1 MQSLHKKWF
10 TWIFITLV
18 LAIAFLF
25 LIDYKELYDQT
36 FFYVFQERDIERAR
50 NLLKG
55 QWIFFGPEL
64 TGGGNL
70 PGPLY
75 YFCLAA
81 ALFFKS
87 HWHSAWIMQF
97 LFAFA
102 GAMIG
107 LWFFQKKKS
116 PSIAV
121 LWFIFF
127 ATAPMTFRFLQIFL
141 NVSSLLPFCVA
152 ALVFIYKTFNDTRAN
167 ERHASFVLACLSI
180 GLGIQFHYSLICLML
195 ALLFMAGFAGFLK
208 LEPVQGKTIRR
219 GLLFF
224 MIPSVPYLLWVILKK
239 AGIVLG
245 DPGFYVGEVKNA
257 PASLA
262 YLLQFGLAT
271 NPEGFWLGS
280 LKKVFFTFP
289 FPLFF
294 IFLAAFLKKL
304 APVSDENQESLK
316 HLKPL
321 FICLIFSIIPY
332 LNWYFSSQ
340 AVRYTMPFY
349 VNMLILNI
357 FCYQWMIQSRRQ
369 TNIFNFLTGLFFIVY
384 TIWVYLNF
392 PADIF
397 GKYIFQV
404 LFAAFIIMATLYF
417 LERNTLYKVRTV
429 AVSLVLM
436 VFTNQAQFL
445 TKDFKSLTSYHWA
458 LFLPQTYEW
467 THIWE
472 IIHQNTGWDYEY
484 AKKRIYYAGHHL
496 EQSPQLFLD
505 GYKFKTPV
513 KLMEKMPDGFFIS
526 NRVRLQK
533 ATAPFFFESDFTKFI
548 PRGWLIR
555 QNLQPEV
562 KEALSKGSI
571 QLGKNMSEMILIV
584 PYWVK
589 DKKVLP
595 QFFHNSGEGYKL
607 SAEDKL
613 LNLIPESQGIKKL
626 AENEFLFKWNE
637 KIECGEFCATGSVV
651 KLEKQDAGNYTI
663 RVKAIGFTLSQI
675 SPWINPNWTEAWIR
689 PYVEIGCGHKKFR
702 YLISNAIGFRR
713 DASQNVATPLLQ
725 GNNSF
730 VAPFERDFD
739 MYCEEKITSVE
750 VGRESSAIETIQQ
763 VFQIKPV
770 PLKLDL

>member
-1 MQSLHKKWF
+1 MA
-10 TWIFITLV
+10 ITV
-18 LAIAFLF
+18 SAAAFLF
-25 LIDYKELYDQT
+25 LLDYKELYDQT

-50 NLLKG
+50 NLLNG
-55 QWIFFGPEL
+55 RWIFFGPEL

-81 ALFFKS
+81 VLFFKS
-87 HWHSAWIMQF
+87 HWHSAWIMQ
-97 LFAFA
+97 LVFAFA

-107 LWFFQKKKS
+107 LFFFNQRKS
-116 PSIAV
+116 PVIAAV
-121 LWFIFF
+121 WFIFF
-127 ATAPMTFRFLQIFL
+127 STAPMTFRFLQIFL

-152 ALVFIYKTFNDTRAN
+152 ALVFIYKTFNDDTDKK
-167 ERHASFVLACLSI
+167 RHNSFLLASLSV
-180 GLGIQFHYSLICLML
+180 GLGIQFHYSLICL
-195 ALLFMAGFAGFLK
+195 FMALIFMAVFSKVLK
-208 LEPVQGKTIRR
+208 LTPVKSRTVML
-219 GLLFF
+219 GLLIFV
-224 MIPSVPYLLWVILKK
+224 IPSLPYIVWVILKK
-239 AGIVLG
+239 SGIVLG
-245 DPGFYVGEVKNA
+245 EPGFYVGEVKNA

-262 YLLQFGLAT
+262 YLIQFGLAT

-294 IFLAAFLKKL
+294 IFVSWFLKKYKSG
-304 APVSDENQESLK
+304 AQKIQDIQEKQESLA

-321 FICLIFSIIPY
+321 IICLIFSIIPY

-349 VNMLILNI
+349 VNMLLLNI
-357 FCYQWMIQSRRQ
+357 FCYKWMIQSQKQ
-369 TNIFNFLTGLFFIVY
+369 TKIFNALTSLFFVIY
-384 TIWVYLNF
+384 TVWVYFNF
-392 PADIF
+392 PSDIF
-397 GKYIFQV
+397 GKYIFQI
-404 LFAAFIIMATLYF
+404 LFAASIVLAVLF
-417 LERNTLYKVRTV
+417 LFEKNPLYKVRTITI
-429 AVSLVLM
+429 SLVLM

-445 TKDFKSLTSYHWA
+445 TKDFRSLTSFHWA

-472 IIHQNTGWDYEY
+472 IIHQNTGWDYEF

-505 GYKFKTPV
+505 GYKFSQPV

-533 ATAPFFFESDFTKFI
+533 NEVPFFFDGDFTKFI

-562 KEALSKGSI
+562 KEALTKGSI
-571 QLGKNMSEMILIV
+571 QLGKNMSDMILIV

-607 SAEDKL
+607 SDDDKM
-613 LNLIPESQGIKKL
+613 LNLIPESHGVLKL

-637 KIECGEFCATGSVV
+637 KIECGEFCATGAVV
-651 KLEKQDAGNYTI
+651 KLEKHEEEIYTI

-675 SPWINPNWTEAWIR
+675 SPWIIPNWTEAWIR
-689 PYVEIGCGHKKFR
+689 PYVEIGCGKEKLR
-702 YLISNAIGFRR
+702 YIISNAIGFRR
-713 DASQNVATPLLQ
+713 DTSQNVATPLLQ

-739 MYCEEKITSVE
+739 MQCGEKITSVK
-750 VGRESSAIETIQQ
+750 VGRESSAVETIQK
-763 VFQIKPV
+763 VFEIKPP
-770 PLKLDL
+770 PLQIDL